1 MNTEK
6 YSRNPY
12 FVPPADFDPVTEGIR
27 LRVEASKH
35 YLLDISSPS
44 RRDRGRYIK

>member
-6 YSRNPY
+6 YSGNPY

-35 YLLDISSPS
+35 YAQLNALKQEIW
-44 RRDRGRYIK
+44 YVTI